1 MNQLNRRLAVHE
13 QSECGYSINK
23 SSGLKKKKIVS
34 QTTLALLVYGDA
46 VYRLLKQISYI
57 ANMNNRNELGIY
69 LTSLGLTGRGVEV
82 GSNVGEF
89 AEVILSN
96 WGGTLY
102 MIDPWRTLGHE
113 FARTSPAG
121 FDEKLRNNA
130 LHAFTAVEKFG
141 ERAVP
146 IRTFS
151 KTAIDL
157 FPDESLDFVYIDANH
172 EYHCVLEDI
181 ELWFPKVKKGG
192 VVSGHDYIT
201 STAIENKWVYS
212 EPIPGQKNV
221 NLYYMNRTF
230 CGIFGVNAAVEDFC
244 DSHGYKFET
253 THPHPTVPGSEIWS
267 SWYFRK

>member
-1 MNQLNRRLAVHE
+1 MNH
-13 QSECGYSINK
+13 
-23 SSGLKKKKIVS
+23 
-34 QTTLALLVYGDA
+34 
-46 VYRLLKQISYI
+46 
-57 ANMNNRNELGIY
+57 RNELGIY
-69 LTSLGLTGRGVEV
+69 LTSLGLVGRGVEV

-89 AEVILSN
+89 AEIILSN

-102 MIDPWRTLGHE
+102 MVDPWRSLGDE
-113 FARTSPAG
+113 YARTAPAG
-121 FDEKLRNNA
+121 FDEALLNNA
-130 LHAFTAVEKFG
+130 FRAFTAVEKFG

-172 EYHCVLEDI
+172 EYQHVLEDI

-201 STAIENKWVYS
+201 PIPLAKGWLYS

-221 NLYYMNRTF
+221 NLYYHDRSF

-244 DSHGYKFET
+244 DAKGYKFET
-253 THPHPTVPGSEIWS
+253 THPSPDSFTAEAWS
-267 SWYFRK
+267 SWYFIK